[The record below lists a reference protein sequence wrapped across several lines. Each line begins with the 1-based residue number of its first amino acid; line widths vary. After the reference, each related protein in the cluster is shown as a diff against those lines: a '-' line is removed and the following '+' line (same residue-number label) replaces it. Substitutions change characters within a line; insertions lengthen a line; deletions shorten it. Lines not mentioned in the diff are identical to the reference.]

1 MASLFTEFAVS
12 TALGSV
18 LVLGAILFLALRGS
32 LDREHLRPVAVLGAV
47 VLLGAFLLAFAPSG
61 PISSIATMAV
71 GGAAGYVIL
80 QVAAD

>member
-18 LVLGAILFLALRGS
+18 LVFGAILFLALRGA

-47 VLLGAFLLAFAPSG
+47 VLLGAFLLALVPDG
-61 PISSIATMAV
+61 PISSITTMAV
-71 GGAAGYVIL
+71 GGAAGYVVI
-80 QVAAD
+80 QVVAD